1 MEYIIKLS
9 KAGKMPCESYSLPA
23 QACKVGSKLALI
35 EGSVCRFCYAL
46 ERGNYRFKAV
56 KALRQSNLDALPT
69 GNDWKQWIASMVDSI
84 NKSNQSG
91 YFRWHD
97 SGDIQSLAHFKAI
110 IKVAELLPS
119 IRFWLPTKESKVIR
133 TIKTIP
139 DNLVVRLSSPMI
151 DQKPLTYANTST
163 VHKDN
168 APHGWECPAPK
179 QAGKCMLCR
188 ACWDK
193 SIPNVSYI
201 KH

>member
-23 QACKVGSKLALI
+23 QACKTGSKLAAI
-35 EGSVCRFCYAL
+35 KGSVCNGCYAL
-46 ERGNYRFKAV
+46 KGNYRFPAV
-56 KALRQSNLDALPT
+56 MGVRQSNLDALPT
-69 GNDWKQWIASMVDSI
+69 GNDWQQWITSMVDSI

-97 SGDIQSLAHFKAI
+97 SGDIQNLAHFKAI
-110 IKVAELLPS
+110 IKVAEALPM
-119 IRFWLPTKESKVIR
+119 IRFWLPTKESKVVR

-168 APHGWECPAPK
+168 TPHGWECPAPK
-179 QAGKCMLCR
+179 QEGKCMLCR

-193 SIPNVSYI
+193 SVPNVSYI